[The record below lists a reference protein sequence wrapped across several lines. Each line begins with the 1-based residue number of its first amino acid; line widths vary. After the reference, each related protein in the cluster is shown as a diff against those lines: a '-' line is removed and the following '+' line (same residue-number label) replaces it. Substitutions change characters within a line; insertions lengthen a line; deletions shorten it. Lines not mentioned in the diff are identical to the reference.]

1 MNGYSYF
8 ENYPEFYWEPVKLFQ
23 GGGNMGPTTK
33 AANEPSGCILDPSAS
48 VDAGR
53 PTSTELQ

>member
-1 MNGYSYF
+1 MEDIVNGYSYF

-33 AANEPSGCILDPSAS
+33 AMSRAAALWT
-48 VDAGR
+48 R
-53 PTSTELQ
+53 